1 MRNAP
6 LLALLGLLLLLAPH
20 AALADELFFKNGDRW
35 SGSIVS
41 LERGRIR
48 FRTELVG
55 QLEVALSHVETF
67 SADRPI
73 EIHMTD
79 GTVLVDAV
87 AAAEPGSYRTMGQAL
102 PGEQLLQLSETTAIN
117 PVEAEWSGSLM
128 VGADLER
135 GNTIK
140 DSAYVQLRAGFQSER
155 HRIALR
161 GSYEGERTTTR
172 ETSVDPVT
180 GAKHTTRVSTTQDRN
195 LFGRLKYDYLFS
207 QRDFWWLGTSG
218 EKDGPSDLDLRFI
231 AGAGLGRDLYNRPGF
246 KLQLYAGPTFI
257 SEQFSDDTS
266 DNQRA
271 AGTLGWEVLYEVVP
285 DLDFFTEGTYT
296 QAGKDDILVKS
307 EVGLRHDVTQ
317 RLFLEGKILWEYDSE
332 PAEDAERQD
341 VDYVLGVGYKF

>member
-6 LLALLGLLLLLAPH
+6 LLAMLGLLPLLAPH
-20 AALADELFFKNGDRW
+20 AALADELLFKNGDRW
-35 SGSIVS
+35 SGTIVS

-55 QLEVALSHVETF
+55 QLEVAFSQVETF
-67 SADRPI
+67 SADSPI

-87 AAAEPGSYRTMGQAL
+87 ATAEPGSYRTTGRAL

-117 PVEAEWSGSLM
+117 PVEAAWGGSLM
-128 VGADLER
+128 LGADLER

-140 DSAYVQLRAGFQSER
+140 DAAYVQLRAGFESER

-161 GSYEGERTTTR
+161 GSYDGERTTSRVT
-172 ETSVDPVT
+172 TVDPIT
-180 GAKHTTRVSTTQDRN
+180 GAEHTTRVSTTQDRN

-207 QRDFWWLGTSG
+207 QNDFWWMATSG

-231 AGAGLGRDLYNRPGF
+231 TAVGLGRDFYKRPGF
-246 KLQLYAGPTFI
+246 KLQIYAGPTFV
-257 SEQFSDDTS
+257 SENFTDDAS

-271 AGTLGWEVLYEVVP
+271 AGTLGWDLLYEVVP

-307 EVGLRHDVTQ
+307 EIGLRNELTQ
-317 RLFLEGKILWEYDSE
+317 RLFLEAKVLWEYDTE
-332 PAEDAERQD
+332 PAEDAQRQD
-341 VDYVLGVGYKF
+341 VDYILGIGYKF